1 MIFGFFRQRRRNKL
15 KAKLFPAKWRQI
27 LERNVPYVSLLNPE
41 QKSEIEGHVQVLVDE
56 KTFVGCGG
64 LEMNDEIRVSIAAS
78 AAILLLHRKTDYYP
92 GLDSILVYPTAY
104 VGRSLR
110 SIPGGGVMETEETR
124 LGESWSSGQVVLS
137 WDDTRRGAA
146 DIHDGHNLVLHEFAH
161 QLDSEFDGGSGAPRL
176 QKGSMYVAWAR
187 VLGREYEQ
195 LLEDLGKH
203 HRTIIDAYGATNP
216 AEFFAVVTE
225 TFFERPVAL
234 QKRHPE
240 LYEQMKSF
248 YLQDPVK
255 RYRRNK

>member
-1 MIFGFFRQRRRNKL
+1 MIFGFFKRRRRNKV
-15 KAKLFPAKWRQI
+15 KARPFPVKWREI

-41 QKSEIEGHVQVLVDE
+41 QKLEIEGHVQILVDE

-64 LEMNDEIRVSIAAS
+64 LEMNDEIRVSIAAG
-78 AAILLLHRKTDYYP
+78 AAILLLNRKTDYYP
-92 GLDSILVYPTAY
+92 GLDSILVYPAAY
-104 VGRSLR
+104 VGKSLR

-124 LGESWSSGQVVLS
+124 LGESWSSGQVVFS
-137 WDDTRRGAA
+137 WDDAQRGAA
-146 DIHDGHNLVLHEFAH
+146 DMHDGHNVVLHEFAH

-176 QKGSMYVAWAR
+176 QRGSMYVAWAR
-187 VLGREYEQ
+187 VLGREYEH

-240 LYEQMKSF
+240 LYDQMKSF